1 MKKSFKVIISMT
13 LAMCLVVSQS
23 SAVFA
28 ITAQKQ
34 TENTVAEDEVWYTDE
49 ALLARL
55 GHSNAKELDG
65 TVKPRYLLDDKTEVT
80 ILENTPS
87 HVELKFNE
95 KGNVDIL
102 SLSSD
107 NRAYLNG
114 EEIKVTDSAGNRVPI
129 SLFSDEVTVEP
140 KAGFSTYFTSRC
152 PYGSAGDYTHRYGT
166 EKDGNIALTNQLKD
180 IATNTF
186 ISIMCSFF
194 GVMKNLSESVMKGIY
209 DWLKTTDPQTDA
221 LSYSATVWTHK
232 SYTSGYIPSLFTFV
246 YKWSLKLY
254 SKENYK
260 GNVKYQV
267 VYKCKLTV

>member
-1 MKKSFKVIISMT
+1 M
-13 LAMCLVVSQS
+13 
-23 SAVFA
+23 
-28 ITAQKQ
+28 
-34 TENTVAEDEVWYTDE
+34 
-49 ALLARL
+49 
-55 GHSNAKELDG
+55 
-65 TVKPRYLLDDKTEVT
+65 DDKTEVT

-114 EEIKVTDSAGNRVPI
+114 KEIKVTDSAGNRVPI

-152 PYGSAGDYTHRYGT
+152 PYGSAGDYTNKYDTASDGDIQLTKKIKDYGT
-166 EKDGNIALTNQLKD
+166 KE
-180 IATNTF
+180 F
-186 ISIMCSFF
+186 ISFICAFF
-194 GVMKNLSESVMKGIY
+194 GAASTLSEKVMNVLY

-221 LSYSATVWTHK
+221 LSYSATIWTHK
-232 SYTSGYIPSLFTFV
+232 SYKSGYIPSLFTFV
-246 YKWSLKLY
+246 YKWNLKLY
-254 SKENYK
+254 SKEDFN
-260 GNVKYQV
+260 GSVKSQV